1 MLNIKVKFYDTA
13 VTTLENI
20 LSSSFLF
27 DKDLSYLS
35 RFKIEETKKEKS
47 CSLIFKNKYVG
58 EYHLNEFGKPLSEDV
73 NFNISHSKGAVV
85 FVKDKIPIGID
96 IEKIRPVE
104 DSLIDYISSK
114 EEREY
119 IKGDINFYEIWTN
132 KESLTKAIGTG
143 IKTKIKDI
151 PGLPINGKKTYQE
164 KEYYSKTIKYK
175 DYIISVTREN
185 NEPFEIEIEEERI

>member
-27 DKDLSYLS
+27 DKDFSYLS
-35 RFKIEETKKEKS
+35 RFKIEETKKEKA
-47 CSLIFKNKYVG
+47 CSSIFKNKYVG
-58 EYHLNEFGKPLSEDV
+58 EYHLNEFGKPLSENV

-85 FVKDKIPIGID
+85 FIKDKIPIGID

-104 DSLIDYISSK
+104 NSLVEYISSK

-119 IKGDINFYEIWTN
+119 IKSDINFYEIWTN

-164 KEYYSKTIKYK
+164 KEFYSKTIKYK

>member
-1 MLNIKVKFYDTA
+1 MINIKVKFYDTN

-35 RFKIEETKKEKS
+35 RFKVEETKKEKAS
-47 CSLIFKNKYVG
+47 SLIFKNKYIG
-58 EYHLNEFGKPLSEDV
+58 EYHLNEFGKPLNEDI
-73 NFNISHSKGAVV
+73 NFNISHSKGVVV
-85 FVKDKIPIGID
+85 FAKDKIPIGID

-104 DSLIDYISSK
+104 NSLVEYISSS

-119 IKGDINFYEIWTN
+119 IKNDINFYEIWTN

-164 KEYYSKTIKYK
+164 KEFYSKTIKYK

-185 NEPFEIEIEEERI
+185 NEPFEIEIVEERI

>member
-1 MLNIKVKFYDTA
+1 MLNIKVKFYDTNI
-13 VTTLENI
+13 TTLENI

-35 RFKIEETKKEKS
+35 RFKVEETKKEKAS
-47 CSLIFKNKYVG
+47 SLIFKNKYVG

-73 NFNISHSKGAVV
+73 NFNISHSKGVVV
-85 FVKDKIPIGID
+85 FVKDNIPIGID

-104 DSLIDYISSK
+104 NSLVEYISSN

-119 IKGDINFYEIWTN
+119 IKSDINFYEIWTN

-164 KEYYSKTIKYK
+164 KEFYSKTIKYK

>member
-1 MLNIKVKFYDTA
+1 MLNIKVKFYDTS

-27 DKDLSYLS
+27 DKDFSYLS
-35 RFKIEETKKEKS
+35 RFKVEKNKKEKA
-47 CSLIFKNKYVG
+47 CSSIFKNKYVG

-85 FVKDKIPIGID
+85 FIKDKIPIGID

-104 DSLIDYISSK
+104 DSLIEYISSK

-119 IKGDINFYEIWTN
+119 IKSDINFYEIWTN

>member
-1 MLNIKVKFYDTA
+1 MLNIKVKFYDTNI
-13 VTTLENI
+13 TTLENI

-27 DKDLSYLS
+27 DKDLSYLT
-35 RFKIEETKKEKS
+35 RFKVEETKKEKAS
-47 CSLIFKNKYVG
+47 SLIFKNKYIG
-58 EYHLNEFGKPLSEDV
+58 EYHLNEFGKPLSEDI
-73 NFNISHSKGAVV
+73 NFNISHSKGVVV

-104 DSLIDYISSK
+104 NSLVEYISSN

-119 IKGDINFYEIWTN
+119 IKSDINFYEIWTN

-164 KEYYSKTIKYK
+164 KYFYSKTIKYK

>member
-1 MLNIKVKFYDTA
+1 MLNIKVKFYDTNI
-13 VTTLENI
+13 TTLENI

-27 DKDLSYLS
+27 DKDLSYLT
-35 RFKIEETKKEKS
+35 RFKVEETKKEKAS
-47 CSLIFKNKYVG
+47 SLIFKNKYVG
-58 EYHLNEFGKPLSEDV
+58 EYHLNEFGKPLSEDI
-73 NFNISHSKGAVV
+73 NFNISHSKGVVV

-104 DSLIDYISSK
+104 NSLVEYISSN

-119 IKGDINFYEIWTN
+119 IKSDINFYEIWTN

-143 IKTKIKDI
+143 IKTKIKVI

-164 KEYYSKTIKYK
+164 KYFYSKTIKYK